1 MPKGHGT
8 MCASTITAHPPRHFV
23 AHLPLRGRIWAA
35 TRTEEKGTLMK
46 KFLILLMIIVSTDS
60 FATGMGNVSSAPCDN
75 DTLNK
80 YTGTANVEINWE
92 PNTINLNWYDGDTKL
107 TVANNS
113 QTCVYDGTLTVPTQ
127 PTKPG
132 YTFNGWKVIRV
143 PGGFTELQ
151 YIESTGT
158 QWIDTGIKGHMNYI
172 YEIDFQ
178 QTDTGDYRRWGVF
191 GQSDYVG
198 LNMSFTWGNFMVR
211 WESVN
216 GLDRYVSLAR
226 TDTDR
231 HLLKIDNGNIYWDG
245 VSKGRSKGHNSNTV
259 INYNLFL
266 GTANP
271 AGHAPS
277 TNAHSKYYSYK
288 VWDNNGNLIQ
298 NFIPAR
304 RNSDNVVGMYDS
316 ITNQFFTNAGTG
328 AFIAGP
334 AVQ

>member
-1 MPKGHGT
+1 
-8 MCASTITAHPPRHFV
+8 
-23 AHLPLRGRIWAA
+23 
-35 TRTEEKGTLMK
+35 MK
-46 KFLILLMIIVSTDS
+46 KIFLILLSLFVFTTES
-60 FATGMGNVSSAPCDN
+60 FATGIGAVSTAPCDN

-92 PNTINLNWYDGDTKL
+92 PNTIGLKWFNGDQQI
-107 TVANNS
+107 AG
-113 QTCVYDGTLTVPTQ
+113 QTSCVYDGTITVPPT

-132 YTFNGWKVIRV
+132 YTFNGWKVIKV
-143 PGGFTELQ
+143 PGGFTELE
-151 YIESTGT
+151 YIEATGT
-158 QWIDTGIKGHMNYI
+158 QWIDTGIKGHMNYT

-178 QTDTGDYRRWGVF
+178 QTNTGLYRNWGVF

-198 LNMSFTWGNFMVR
+198 LNMSLTYMNIGDFTVR
-211 WESVN
+211 WEFSTSQHRVDL
-216 GLDRYVSLAR
+216 GSI
-226 TDTDR
+226 DTNR

-245 VSKGRSKGHNSNTV
+245 VSKGTSEGHNSTLV

-271 AGHAPS
+271 AGNAPL

-304 RNSDNVVGMYDS
+304 RNSDSVVGMYDS

-328 AFIAGP
+328 SFIAGP
-334 AVQ
+334 NAQ